1 MQRLIEGGHTVFYHL
16 YSQYLKKIESTLP
29 TLNFFEL
36 SNIPMLGIPHR
47 LGLAVHNHS
56 HCEAS
61 SHQICDNHRLTPVS
75 PFTLPGRLA
84 KAKKHSVDTD
94 TYLLIVTGTMGQ

>member
-1 MQRLIEGGHTVFYHL
+1 MQRLIEGGHTVFYIP
-16 YSQYLKKIESTLP
+16 SISKKIESTLP

-36 SNIPMLGIPHR
+36 SNIPMPGIPHR

-61 SHQICDNHRLTPVS
+61 SHQICDNHRLTPIS
-75 PFTLPGRLA
+75 PFTLFGRLA
-84 KAKKHSVDTD
+84 KAKK
-94 TYLLIVTGTMGQ
+94 L